1 MPVIPW
7 RPAPDGG
14 RLGVTCYLEL
24 EAALGTPFVHPGGA
38 QATTYLLTQ
47 LQIAAG
53 DRALDV
59 GCGSGATARAAAAL
73 GATVAAVDILPAMLL
88 AARRRR
94 GMPGTAPVWYV
105 QADVVEGLPF
115 ADACF
120 DAVWAESVLALVD
133 ARRALAECVRALRSG
148 GRLVVNE
155 RIWRPGTSSGDAAR
169 INDLSRRCFGIPA
182 ATNEPLDHAGWTE
195 LLAAAGTTVT
205 GLTRVDDVAPAR
217 VQPAPQ
223 RDWLA
228 RQLRYLSPP
237 LHLARS
243 LRWRWLARRHRPAW
257 SRLESWIFVAE
268 KRP

>member
-1 MPVIPW
+1 
-7 RPAPDGG
+7 
-14 RLGVTCYLEL
+14 VTCYLEL

-59 GCGSGATARAAAAL
+59 GCGSGATARAVASL
-73 GATVAAVDILPAMLL
+73 GVAVVAVDILPAMLV
-88 AARRRR
+88 AASRRRPAA
-94 GMPGTAPVWYV
+94 GAAPVWIV
-105 QADVVEGLPF
+105 QADVSAGLPC

-120 DAVWAESVLALVD
+120 DAAWSESVLALVD
-133 ARRALAECVRALRSG
+133 VRRALADCVRTLRPG

-155 RIWRPGTSSGDAAR
+155 RIWRPGTSADEAAR

-182 ATNEPLDHAGWTE
+182 ATAEPLDHAGWTE

-205 GLTRVDDVAPAR
+205 GLTRVDDMAPAR
-217 VQPAPQ
+217 ARPAPL

-237 LHLARS
+237 PHLARS
-243 LRWRWLARRHRPAW
+243 LRWRWLARRHRAAW